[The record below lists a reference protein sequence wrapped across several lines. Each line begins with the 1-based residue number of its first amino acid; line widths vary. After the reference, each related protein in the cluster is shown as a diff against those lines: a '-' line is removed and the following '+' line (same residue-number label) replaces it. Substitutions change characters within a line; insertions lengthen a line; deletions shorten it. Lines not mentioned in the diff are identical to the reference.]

1 MANFLIVLSCALFLI
16 LCISVYFNIKHAILI
31 IDFTEKI
38 ENSLDVMDQKYVSI
52 SEILEKPVFFDSMEV
67 RQVMKDISD
76 ARDSLLFVANSVAKI
91 EDESGDE

>member
-1 MANFLIVLSCALFLI
+1 MVNFLIVLSCALFLI

-31 IDFTEKI
+31 IDFTENI